1 MLPRERKKHIL
12 QLLEMYGKIDIVEL
26 SNELSV
32 TPMTIR
38 RDLDAL
44 EKERKLIRT
53 HGGAV
58 LPQGLI
64 FEETYESK
72 AGQAV
77 EQKRLIA
84 MEASSLIKENMTIL
98 LDSGTTTLEIA
109 KILKHRENLTVIT
122 TDIKIAVELMNSKL
136 DIIVVGGRLQ
146 NDVGALYGSLTE
158 LTLSE
163 MHADLFF
170 LGAHAVHPTLGVT
183 TPSLEKAAVKKAMI
197 QAAEKT
203 FLVADSSKF
212 NRKAFSKVC
221 ELTSLTKII
230 TDQQISIKVVD
241 EYAQYTELIIAK

>member
-12 QLLEMYGKIDIVEL
+12 QLLELHGKIDIVEI

-44 EKERKLIRT
+44 EKEKKLIRT

-58 LPQGLI
+58 LPHVLI
-64 FEETYESK
+64 YEQSYESK
-72 AGQAV
+72 SGQAV
-77 EQKRLIA
+77 EQKQRIA
-84 MEASSLIKENMTIL
+84 LEANTLIKENMTIL

-109 KILKHRENLTVIT
+109 KILKHRENITVIT
-122 TDIKIAVELMNSKL
+122 NDIKIAVELMDSKL
-136 DIIVVGGRLQ
+136 NTIVVGGRLQ
-146 NDVGALYGSLTE
+146 NGVGALYGSLTE

-163 MHADLFF
+163 MHADVFF
-170 LGAHAVHPTLGVT
+170 LGAHAVDSTLGVT

-197 QAAEKT
+197 NAAEQT

-212 NRKAFSKVC
+212 GRKAFSKVC
-221 ELTSLTKII
+221 ELNMITQII
-230 TDQQISIKVVD
+230 TDQHVSQEVLE
-241 EYAQYTELIIAK
+241 EYQQYTELNITK